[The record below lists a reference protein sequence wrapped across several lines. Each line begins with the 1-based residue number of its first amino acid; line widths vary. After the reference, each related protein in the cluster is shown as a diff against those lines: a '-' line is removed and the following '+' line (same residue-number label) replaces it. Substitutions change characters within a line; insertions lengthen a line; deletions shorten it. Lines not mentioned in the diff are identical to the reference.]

1 MSHSAAAR
9 GRQDAEARLA
19 GAAVS
24 VGAAFNRGERR
35 AHGHLYALEVADLGR
50 GRPSMATV
58 FGLWQR
64 WEPRPAENVI
74 DADLLDLCLW
84 VAEIAPGIDPMD
96 VARVAERAAIR
107 RP

>member
-1 MSHSAAAR
+1 
-9 GRQDAEARLA
+9 
-19 GAAVS
+19 
-24 VGAAFNRGERR
+24 
-35 AHGHLYALEVADLGR
+35 
-50 GRPSMATV
+50 MATV